1 MTENI
6 NQNDVIFFLGAGAS
20 IEAGVPDTTKFIY
33 GQSEKDKIQGFL
45 EYLTENNKDEELE
58 VLNIIINTLQEKN
71 NNSTIDIELVLGT
84 INALNKKKDFELIYF
99 YKQDTFRFKSNQEQ
113 ILNDLEKLL
122 KGFIRKKVVV
132 NKNDINY
139 LAPLID
145 FKPVNIFSVNYDT
158 CIEMLCTKHRLTYT
172 DGFDLYWNP
181 EHLNSDKF
189 DVRLFKL
196 HGSIMWYS
204 TDYGNFVKLLSKN
217 SDSDDEITLING
229 EIARPF
235 IVYPMGGKL
244 EYIEPV
250 GYLYNEL
257 QKYLKEAKL
266 CIVVGYS
273 FRDEDIKRIFLDS
286 SKGNE
291 ELIIILISP
300 NAGRTFNEKLRYR
313 DEENSIPS
321 PLHDKVICFNYPF
334 SSVLESSNL
343 YRQINKI
350 KPIFTFYSSAIQDK
364 KTMETMHKFKI
375 VINNALNVGHVYF
388 IENIFEKE
396 LGIFPPKTW
405 HYIFN
410 NKDRFNISYRL
421 AIFYLLNSDIKG
433 KEYFIFLRDFLNNML
448 QKGPEYF
455 DLEIGLNKTES
466 SIELDEKIKN
476 LKKGSYFDLQSSG
489 YLNFK
494 EEISSFKAFI
504 QEQLDLLKT
513 DSHYFTLLKSTST
526 ACVQLI
532 EIFEN
537 NLETNYKT
545 PEKIEN
551 RGKKVEISKE
561 EDLEQAITNLS
572 EEICGFVEFYENP
585 INLNSL

>member
-504 QEQLDLLKT
+504 QEQLDLLKPN
-513 DSHYFTLLKSTST
+513 SHYFTLLKSTST

>member
-1 MTENI
+1 M
-6 NQNDVIFFLGAGAS
+6 D
-20 IEAGVPDTTKFIY
+20 
-33 GQSEKDKIQGFL
+33 
-45 EYLTENNKDEELE
+45 
-58 VLNIIINTLQEKN
+58 
-71 NNSTIDIELVLGT
+71 
-84 INALNKKKDFELIYF
+84 
-99 YKQDTFRFKSNQEQ
+99 
-113 ILNDLEKLL
+113 
-122 KGFIRKKVVV
+122 
-132 NKNDINY
+132 
-139 LAPLID
+139 D
-145 FKPVNIFSVNYDT
+145 FKT
-158 CIEMLCTKHRLTYT
+158 
-172 DGFDLYWNP
+172 
-181 EHLNSDKF
+181 
-189 DVRLFKL
+189 
-196 HGSIMWYS
+196 
-204 TDYGNFVKLLSKN
+204 
-217 SDSDDEITLING
+217 
-229 EIARPF
+229 
-235 IVYPMGGKL
+235 
-244 EYIEPV
+244 
-250 GYLYNEL
+250 
-257 QKYLKEAKL
+257 
-266 CIVVGYS
+266 VV
-273 FRDEDIKRIFLDS
+273 
-286 SKGNE
+286 
-291 ELIIILISP
+291 
-300 NAGRTFNEKLRYR
+300 
-313 DEENSIPS
+313 
-321 PLHDKVICFNYPF
+321 
-334 SSVLESSNL
+334 
-343 YRQINKI
+343 
-350 KPIFTFYSSAIQDK
+350 
-364 KTMETMHKFKI
+364 
-375 VINNALNVGHVYF
+375 NNALNVGHVYF
-388 IENIFEKE
+388 VEYIFEKE

-405 HYIFN
+405 YYIFD

>member
-1 MTENI
+1 M
-6 NQNDVIFFLGAGAS
+6 
-20 IEAGVPDTTKFIY
+20 
-33 GQSEKDKIQGFL
+33 
-45 EYLTENNKDEELE
+45 
-58 VLNIIINTLQEKN
+58 
-71 NNSTIDIELVLGT
+71 
-84 INALNKKKDFELIYF
+84 
-99 YKQDTFRFKSNQEQ
+99 
-113 ILNDLEKLL
+113 
-122 KGFIRKKVVV
+122 
-132 NKNDINY
+132 
-139 LAPLID
+139 
-145 FKPVNIFSVNYDT
+145 NYDT

-455 DLEIGLNKTES
+455 DL
-466 SIELDEKIKN
+466 
-476 LKKGSYFDLQSSG
+476 
-489 YLNFK
+489 
-494 EEISSFKAFI
+494 
-504 QEQLDLLKT
+504 
-513 DSHYFTLLKSTST
+513 
-526 ACVQLI
+526 
-532 EIFEN
+532 
-537 NLETNYKT
+537 
-545 PEKIEN
+545 
-551 RGKKVEISKE
+551 
-561 EDLEQAITNLS
+561 
-572 EEICGFVEFYENP
+572 
-585 INLNSL
+585 

>member
-84 INALNKKKDFELIYF
+84 INALNTKKDFELIYF

-466 SIELDEKIKN
+466 FIELDEKIKN

>member
-321 PLHDKVICFNYPF
+321 PLYDKVICFNYPF
-334 SSVLESSNL
+334 GSVLKSSNL
-343 YRQINKI
+343 YRKINKI
-350 KPIFTFYSSAIQDK
+350 KPIFTFYSSAIENKRISGNMDDF
-364 KTMETMHKFKI
+364 KT
-375 VINNALNVGHVYF
+375 VVNNALNVGHVYF
-388 IENIFEKE
+388 VENIFEKE

-405 HYIFN
+405 YYIFD

-421 AIFYLLNSDIKG
+421 AIFYLLNSDNKG
-433 KEYFIFLRDFLNNML
+433 KEYFVFLRDFLNDIL
-448 QKGPEYF
+448 EKGPEYF
-455 DLEIGLNKTES
+455 DLKIELNKTEG
-466 SIELDEKIKN
+466 SIELDEKIKK
-476 LKKGSYFDLQSSG
+476 LEKGSDFNLMSPG

-494 EEISSFKAFI
+494 EEISLFDAFI
-504 QEQLDLLKT
+504 QEQLDLLKPN
-513 DSHYFTLLKSTST
+513 SHYFTLLKSTST

-537 NLETNYKT
+537 NLEANYKT
-545 PEKIEN
+545 SEKIEN
-551 RGKKVEISKE
+551 GGKKVEISKKD
-561 EDLEQAITNLS
+561 DLEKAITNLS
-572 EEICGFVEFYENP
+572 EKICGFAEFYENP
-585 INLNSL
+585 SNLNSL